1 MNKKKL
7 YNSIMESISKQIKKA
22 LNETIDFNNSDIF
35 GNNYS
40 YYEYDEKNTNVYKEG
55 KNSRWSQVQ
64 YEEGKNGN
72 YSTLA
77 PSGKYKYSALTI
89 NEDSESISLMEF
101 DDFKDMIDEFG
112 WDASQYPDLDG
123 MHPGE
128 EKTFRDVKY
137 IKIM

>member
-1 MNKKKL
+1 MKIGKNTVL
-7 YNSIMESISKQIKKA
+7 
-22 LNETIDFNNSDIF
+22 
-35 GNNYS
+35 
-40 YYEYDEKNTNVYKEG
+40 NTNVYKEG
-55 KNSRWSQVQ
+55 KNSRWSEVQ

-77 PSGKYKYSALTI
+77 PSGKYKYSVLTI
-89 NEDSESISLMEF
+89 NEDSESISLIEF